1 MEITIT
7 ISDSEEGVSIEGVSA
22 GESQQVEPPTE
33 LREGAASSPA
43 EMSNVERAPSQFRQ
57 SGTTQDIVNEAEPA
71 PPQFS
76 PSRPRGMEEH
86 R

>member
-7 ISDSEEGVSIEGVSA
+7 ISDQGEGVSVEAAEAS
-22 GESQQVEPPTE
+22 ESQQVEPPTE
-33 LREGAASSPA
+33 LRADAAGSPS
-43 EMSNVERAPSQFRQ
+43 EMSNVERAPSQFRR
-57 SGTTQDIVNEAEPA
+57 SSTKQDIVSEAEPA

-76 PSRPRGMEEH
+76 PSQSTGMEEY

>member
-7 ISDSEEGVSIEGVSA
+7 ISEDAEGVSVAGVSA
-22 GESQQVEPPTE
+22 GESEQVEPPTE
-33 LREGAASSPA
+33 VREGAANTPG
-43 EMSNVERAPSQFRQ
+43 EMRNVERAPSQFQQ
-57 SGTTQDIVNEAEPA
+57 SGATQDIVNEAEPA

-76 PSRPRGMEEH
+76 PSRPRGMEKH

>member
-1 MEITIT
+1 MEITIS
-7 ISDSEEGVSIEGVSA
+7 ISDSGEGVSVEGVSA
-22 GESQQVEPPTE
+22 DESEQVEPPTE
-33 LREGAASSPA
+33 LREGAANTPA

-57 SGTTQDIVNEAEPA
+57 SGTTRDIVNEAEPA

-76 PSRPRGMEEH
+76 PSQLRGMEEH

>member
-7 ISDSEEGVSIEGVSA
+7 ISEQGEGVSVETAEAS
-22 GESQQVEPPTE
+22 ESQQVEPPTDR
-33 LREGAASSPA
+33 REDAAGPPS
-43 EMSNVERAPSQFRQ
+43 EMSNVEHAPAQFRQ
-57 SGTTQDIVNEAEPA
+57 SNTKQDIVSEAEPA

-76 PSRPRGMEEH
+76 PSQSRGMEEY